1 MSNPDAAPTPRGVN
15 PAWIAGTDFVMIHMD
30 LVDALGGSY
39 AAAALLNRIM
49 FRAGREGWWAASLDE
64 IQADTRLSRA
74 VVNRAVRE
82 LRAAGMIESERVHAY
97 GSLLRWRVRFAGEH
111 DAEPA
116 GETEPAPAPAGDSS
130 PSGFPGIRNQD
141 SRESEIETPGDTESV
156 RPASSNQDAH
166 PSEIRTPSSSKNR
179 KNTKKNTPA
188 AAAAAEPGR
197 TVLEG
202 VVVDHEPAALIPV
215 PAQVPAAAV
224 EPTAATLVAAWIDG
238 WTETRDGQKPDP
250 AVVKRVAG
258 QCAQVAKTRTTA
270 ESWRDAWRAAKAAGR
285 RGKVDVVGVLAD
297 YRPDHTARPS
307 RMQENLAVTAQLA
320 AEQAAPLDPWAD
332 PSAPMIGARP

>member
-49 FRAGREGWWAASLDE
+49 YRAGREGWWAASLDE
-64 IQADTRLSRA
+64 IQADTRLTRA

-97 GSLLRWRVRFAGEH
+97 GSTLRWRVRFVGEPE
-111 DAEPA
+111 AEPA
-116 GETEPAPAPAGDSS
+116 GETEPAPAPNETS
-130 PSGFPGIRNQD
+130 PGSGSPGIRNHD
-141 SRESEIETPGDTESV
+141 SRGSENETPGETESV
-156 RPASSNQDAH
+156 PPASTNQAAQGSD
-166 PSEIRTPSSSKNR
+166 IRPPSSYKNR
-179 KNTKKNTPA
+179 KNTKKKTPA
-188 AAAAAEPGR
+188 AAAAAEHGR

-202 VVVDHEPAALIPV
+202 VVVDDEPAALIPA
-215 PAQVPAAAV
+215 PAQAPAAA

-238 WTETRDGQKPDP
+238 WTEARPGQQPDR
-250 AVVKRVAG
+250 AVVNRVAG
-258 QCAQVAKTRTTA
+258 QCAQVAKTRTTT
-270 ESWRDAWRAAKAAGR
+270 ESWRDAWHAAKAAGR
-285 RGKVDVVGVLAD
+285 RGKVDVVAVLAD

-320 AEQAAPLDPWAD
+320 AEQAAQLDPWAD
-332 PSAPMIGARP
+332 RPAPMIGASQ